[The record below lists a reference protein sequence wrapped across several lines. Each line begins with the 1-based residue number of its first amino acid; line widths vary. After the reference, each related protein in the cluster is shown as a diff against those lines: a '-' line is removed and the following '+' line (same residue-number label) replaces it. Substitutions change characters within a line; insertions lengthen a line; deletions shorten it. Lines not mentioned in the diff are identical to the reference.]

1 MVEIAPSILAADFN
15 NLSREVKSLN
25 KTNCELIH
33 CDVMDGNFVPNISF
47 GPDIIK
53 NIKKNTKKIID
64 VHLMINNVSDN
75 LSSFK
80 KAGADIITFHYE
92 AEKNVLNIIKKINNL
107 NTKVGLAI
115 KPRTN
120 IKVILNLIK
129 YLDII
134 LVMTVEPGFGGQKFM
149 NNQLNKIEAIR
160 NYIDSNNLKTKIEV
174 DGGIN
179 YKTGRKCK
187 EAGADIL
194 VAGTYIF
201 NDKLKKYRE
210 KINSLR

>member
-1 MVEIAPSILAADFN
+1 
-15 NLSREVKSLN
+15 
-25 KTNCELIH
+25 
-33 CDVMDGNFVPNISF
+33 
-47 GPDIIK
+47 
-53 NIKKNTKKIID
+53 
-64 VHLMINNVSDN
+64 MINNVSDN

>member
-1 MVEIAPSILAADFN
+1 
-15 NLSREVKSLN
+15 
-25 KTNCELIH
+25 
-33 CDVMDGNFVPNISF
+33 
-47 GPDIIK
+47 
-53 NIKKNTKKIID
+53 
-64 VHLMINNVSDN
+64 
-75 LSSFK
+75 
-80 KAGADIITFHYE
+80 
-92 AEKNVLNIIKKINNL
+92 
-107 NTKVGLAI
+107 
-115 KPRTN
+115 
-120 IKVILNLIK
+120 
-129 YLDII
+129 
-134 LVMTVEPGFGGQKFM
+134 MTVEPGFGGQKFM